1 MAGARRGRLR
11 AARAAGRLQRPGGS
25 RGPTMPARSAARPE
39 LFRGL
44 FFFFFFPFKLFFF
57 FFLFSSFLCLETRK
71 LQILQYT

>member
-44 FFFFFFPFKLFFF
+44 FFFFFSLQTFFF